1 MKGVSYTASSCS
13 EGGEGQGAESQC
25 VSWGFLSL
33 LKGVPYMVSSWG
45 GVWLGRGGGEQCV
58 SWGFLSLEVS
68 HTRVPAQGQ
77 VGTRGGG

>member
-45 GVWLGRGGGEQCV
+45 GVWLGRGGGSSASVGGSCH
-58 SWGFLSLEVS
+58 WRCLIHGF
-68 HTRVPAQGQ
+68 RP
-77 VGTRGGG
+77 RDR